1 MKQEKEIINDRKTPN
16 KKYKYYEIKVSI
28 RDTHPPVWR
37 RLQIPEGITFHELN
51 AIIQL
56 AFDWCGYHAYDFEVG
71 ATLHEEGIFIELP
84 ELDNGWFSHE
94 IRNSKKERI
103 DKYFKEY
110 KKMKY
115 TYDFGD
121 NWIHDITIEK
131 TVETDIKLKSP
142 ICIKAKM
149 ADLPEDCG
157 GPWGY
162 EELLEILQDPKHER
176 FEEMR
181 DWVDHGFFTWH
192 EDRTYV
198 NIEEINMRIEDYKE
212 HAKFLLGE

>member
-1 MKQEKEIINDRKTPN
+1 MEQ

-56 AFDWCGYHAYDFEVG
+56 AFDWCGYHAYNFEVG
-71 ATLHEEGIFIELP
+71 ATLHDMGMFIELP
-84 ELDNGWFSHE
+84 ELDDGWGDYE
-94 IRNSKKERI
+94 TKNSKKEKI

-110 KKMKY
+110 KRMKY

-121 NWIHDITIEK
+121 DWIHDIIIEK
-131 TVETDIKLKSP
+131 TIETDNKLTKP

-157 GPWGY
+157 GPYGY
-162 EELLEILQDPKHER
+162 EELLDILSDKNNER
-176 FEEMR
+176 YNEMR
-181 DWVDHGFFTWH
+181 EWVDGGFTNWYDDREYVDI
-192 EDRTYV
+192 ED
-198 NIEEINMRIEDYKE
+198 INMNLEDYKE
-212 HAKFLLGE
+212 HAEFLLGDIY

>member
-1 MKQEKEIINDRKTPN
+1 MEQKTN
-16 KKYKYYEIKVSI
+16 NRKYKYYEIKVSI

-37 RLQIPEGITFHELN
+37 RLQIPESITFHELN

-56 AFDWCGYHAYDFEVG
+56 AFDWCGYHAYSFEVG
-71 ATLHEEGIFIELP
+71 ATLHEEGMFIELP
-84 ELDNGWFSHE
+84 ELEDGLWYRE
-94 IRNSKKERI
+94 TRNSKNEKI

-110 KKMKY
+110 KRMKY

-121 NWIHDITIEK
+121 DWIHDITIEK
-131 TVETDIKLKSP
+131 IIETDIKLVNP

-162 EELLEILQDPKHER
+162 EELLDILADEKHER
-176 FEEMR
+176 YKEMKEWGDGGFTNWYDDR
-181 DWVDHGFFTWH
+181 EYVD
-192 EDRTYV
+192 
-198 NIEEINMRIEDYKE
+198 IEEINMRLKDYKE
-212 HAKFLLGE
+212 HAKFLLGDRY

>member
-1 MKQEKEIINDRKTPN
+1 MEQKTNN

-56 AFDWCGYHAYDFEVG
+56 AFDWCGYHAYNFEVG
-71 ATLHEEGIFIELP
+71 ATLHEEGVFIELP
-84 ELDNGWFSHE
+84 ELDDGWE
-94 IRNSKKERI
+94 YYETKNSKKEKI

-110 KKMKY
+110 KRMKY

-121 NWIHDITIEK
+121 DWIHDIIIEK
-131 TVETDIKLKSP
+131 TVETDIKLVNP

-162 EELLEILQDPKHER
+162 EELLDILADEKHER
-176 FEEMR
+176 YKEMKE
-181 DWVDHGFFTWH
+181 WVESGFSTWYD
-192 EDRTYV
+192 DREYV
-198 NIEEINMRIEDYKE
+198 DIEEINMRLEGYKE
-212 HAKFLLGE
+212 HAKFLLGDRY

>member
-1 MKQEKEIINDRKTPN
+1 MEQKTNN
-16 KKYKYYEIKVSI
+16 KKYRYYEIKVSI

-56 AFDWCGYHAYDFEVG
+56 AFDWCGYHAYNFEVG
-71 ATLHEEGIFIELP
+71 ATLHDMGVFIELP
-84 ELDNGWFSHE
+84 EIDDGWGDYE
-94 IRNSKKERI
+94 TKNSKKEKI

-110 KKMKY
+110 KRMKY

-121 NWIHDITIEK
+121 DWIHDIIIEK
-131 TVETDIKLKSP
+131 TVETDKKLTKP

-157 GPWGY
+157 GPYGY
-162 EELLEILQDPKHER
+162 EELLDILSDKNNER
-176 FEEMR
+176 YNEMR
-181 DWVDHGFFTWH
+181 EWVDGGFTNWYD
-192 EDRTYV
+192 DREYV
-198 NIEEINMRIEDYKE
+198 DIEEINTRLEDYKE
-212 HAKFLLGE
+212 HANFLLGDRY